1 MAMALIPDP
10 EAFKQSLAALPIAVY
25 EPGETV
31 LEAGSTTGQ
40 LFILRNGAVEVI
52 RDGLQIAT
60 VSEPGAVFGEL
71 AIILDKPHTADVR
84 AIELSEFHV
93 VKAAS
98 LLTGD
103 MAPLL
108 YVSAILAR
116 RLDAANEVIVEI
128 KQDLESG
135 KRPGVISK
143 ALDKL
148 EKLLSPAGGSAPD
161 YAYYPFL

>member
-1 MAMALIPDP
+1 LSP
-10 EAFKQSLAALPIAVY
+10 EKQCWQPARQ
-25 EPGETV
+25 PG
-31 LEAGSTTGQ
+31 SC
-40 LFILRNGAVEVI
+40 LFRQGLVEVV
-52 RDGLQIAT
+52 RDSTQIAT

-84 AIELSEFHV
+84 AMERSEFHV

-98 LLTGD
+98 LFTGD

-108 YVSAILAR
+108 YVSAILAH

-143 ALDKL
+143 ALDEL